1 MTPPNS
7 CLLCA
12 RLVLERERERANGR
26 EDSMRERERERD
38 LSETERERGGD
49 RRWKLCE
56 LCERESVCLCVLR
69 SRSVTMISL
78 YSLLST
84 SQCDLTTQTA
94 TLRLLIKLTPLLVF
108 LLLLFLGFFFL
119 GFSERAKLTVQTQ
132 VVVKQPTVQVTF
144 RARIHGREGK

>member
-1 MTPPNS
+1 M
-7 CLLCA
+7 CA
-12 RLVLERERERANGR
+12 PGAGARAGARKRARRLNEG
-26 EDSMRERERERD
+26 ERERERD
-38 LSETERERGGD
+38 LSETERERERGD

-108 LLLLFLGFFFL
+108 LLLLFLGFFF
-119 GFSERAKLTVQTQ
+119 
-132 VVVKQPTVQVTF
+132 
-144 RARIHGREGK
+144 

>member
-1 MTPPNS
+1 M
-7 CLLCA
+7 CA
-12 RLVLERERERANGR
+12 PGAGARAVARKRARRLNEG
-26 EDSMRERERERD
+26 ERERD
-38 LSETERERGGD
+38 LSETERERGGGGD

-56 LCERESVCLCVLR
+56 LCERESVCLCVLW

-108 LLLLFLGFFFL
+108 LLLLFLGFFF
-119 GFSERAKLTVQTQ
+119 
-132 VVVKQPTVQVTF
+132 
-144 RARIHGREGK
+144 RI